1 MSQNSADNE
10 SDYLPQPVGE
20 SQPMSPSQSA
30 SLSSQPDGMTDLSST
45 TDPGSTLHNI
55 DENLHLCHSSE
66 RDQEEVHDK
75 LRAYNHRYWKDIKDF
90 SLHIERD
97 GQIVAGIV
105 AASTFETL
113 EVEFLFVDEKW
124 RGKGLGS
131 LLLRT
136 AEHNARQA
144 GVRHV
149 LLNTYNFQ
157 APAFYPKMGYRRLFE
172 INPCLGPYAQYFFWK
187 DLD

>member
-1 MSQNSADNE
+1 MTEHGTDKEADK
-10 SDYLPQPVGE
+10 LPQSAGMTRSAGV
-20 SQPMSPSQSA
+20 SQSD
-30 SLSSQPDGMTDLSST
+30 SIPQPGNMP
-45 TDPGSTLHNI
+45 DPCSKLHDI
-55 DENLHLCHSSE
+55 DEGLHLYHSSE
-66 RDQEEVHDK
+66 RDQEEVHGK

-136 AEHNARQA
+136 AELNARQA

-149 LLNTYNFQ
+149 LLNTYSFQ
-157 APAFYPKMGYRRLFE
+157 APDFYPKMGYRRLFE